1 MNTHRTSL
9 STRLLAV
16 IAMAFMLFPLL
27 TVIPVSFTSKRF
39 LSMPEGNWSLRHYEA
54 LVSNP
59 DWFHAISQSLT
70 IAFATSL
77 IATLLAALYV
87 VSPIDF
93 IPDAI
98 PILGWLDD
106 GLIGFFKN
114 GVF

>member
-16 IAMAFMLFPLL
+16 VAMAFMLFPLL

-59 DWFHAISQSLT
+59 DWLHAISQSLA
-70 IAFATSL
+70 IAFATSI
-77 IATLLAALYV
+77 IATLLAFSRQLGRAALAL
-87 VSPIDF
+87 PPPHGI
-93 IPDAI
+93 
-98 PILGWLDD
+98 
-106 GLIGFFKN
+106 IGR
-114 GVF
+114 VRP